1 MASMSENKV
10 VLITGTRKGIG
21 RALVEHYAGSGCH
34 VVGCS
39 RSPFDGDLPNYRH
52 YCLDISDEP
61 VVKKMFSEIR
71 KQEGRLD
78 VLINNAG
85 VASMNHS
92 LLTPLAAVNKI
103 METNFTGTFLF
114 CREAARL
121 MQVYRYGRIVNFAT
135 VAVPLKLEGQ
145 AIYAASKAA
154 VISLTQILAR
164 EFADFGVTVNAIGPT
179 PIKTD
184 LIRGVPPE
192 KLEVLISRQAIKRY
206 GETRDVIQV
215 IDFFINPA
223 SDFVT
228 GQVIFLGG
236 V

>member
-1 MASMSENKV
+1 MVENKV

-21 RALVEHYAGSGCH
+21 RALAEHYAGRGCH

-39 RSPFDGDLPNYRH
+39 RSAFEGEIPDYRH
-52 YCLDISDEP
+52 YCLDVGDESA
-61 VVKKMFSEIR
+61 VKRMFSEIR

-92 LLTPLAAVNKI
+92 LLTPIPAAKKI
-103 METNFTGTFLF
+103 METNFMGTFLF
-114 CREAARL
+114 CREAARV
-121 MQVYRYGRIVNFAT
+121 MQLHRYGRIVNFAT
-135 VAVPLKLEGQ
+135 VAVPLKLEGE
-145 AIYAASKAA
+145 AVYAASKAA

-164 EFADFGVTVNAIGPT
+164 EFADFGITVNAIGPT
-179 PIKTD
+179 PIRTD
-184 LIRGVPPE
+184 LIGGVSPE
-192 KLEVLISRQAIKRY
+192 KLDALIQRQAIKRY
-206 GETRDVIQV
+206 GEARDVIQV
-215 IDFFINPA
+215 IDFFVQPA

>member
-1 MASMSENKV
+1 MAENKI

-21 RALVEHYAGSGCH
+21 RALVEHYAGRGCH

-39 RSPFDGDLPNYRH
+39 RSPFEGELPNYRH
-52 YCLDISDEP
+52 YCLDVSDEP
-61 VVKKMFSEIR
+61 AVKRMFSEIR

-92 LLTPLAAVNKI
+92 LLTPITAVNQI

-121 MQVYRYGRIVNFAT
+121 MQLHRYGRIVNFAT
-135 VAVPLKLEGQ
+135 VAVPLKLEGE
-145 AIYAASKAA
+145 AVYAASKAA

-164 EFADFGVTVNAIGPT
+164 EFADFGITVNAIGPA

-192 KLEVLISRQAIKRY
+192 KLDALIERQAIKRY
-206 GETRDVIQV
+206 GEPRDVIQV
-215 IDFFINPA
+215 IDFFVQPT

>member
-1 MASMSENKV
+1 MTENKV
-10 VLITGTRKGIG
+10 VLITGARKGIG
-21 RALVEHYAGSGCH
+21 RALAEHYAGRGCQ
-34 VVGCS
+34 VIGCS
-39 RSPFDGDLPNYRH
+39 RSPFEGELSNYRH
-52 YCLDISDEP
+52 YCLDVSDEP
-61 VVKKMFSEIR
+61 AVRRMFSEIK

-92 LLTPLAAVNKI
+92 LLTPMAAVNRI
-103 METNFTGTFLF
+103 MDTNFTGTFLF

-121 MQVYRYGRIVNFAT
+121 MQLHRYGRIVNFAT
-135 VAVPLKLEGQ
+135 VAVPLKLEGE

-184 LIRGVPPE
+184 LISGVPSE
-192 KLEVLISRQAIKRY
+192 KLDALIDRQAIKRY
-206 GETRDVIQV
+206 GELRDVIQV
-215 IDFFINPA
+215 IDFLVHPA

>member
-1 MASMSENKV
+1 MAESKV
-10 VLITGTRKGIG
+10 VLITGRRKGIG

-39 RSPFDGDLPNYRH
+39 RSPFEGELPNYRH
-52 YCLDISDEP
+52 YCLDVADELA
-61 VVKKMFSEIR
+61 VKRMFSEIR

-92 LLTPLAAVNKI
+92 LLTPIAAVTKI

-121 MQVYRYGRIVNFAT
+121 MQLHRYGRIVNFAT
-135 VAVPLKLEGQ
+135 VAVPLKLEGE
-145 AIYAASKAA
+145 AVYDASTAA

-164 EFADFGVTVNAIGPT
+164 EFADFGVTVNALCRT
-179 PIKTD
+179 
-184 LIRGVPPE
+184 
-192 KLEVLISRQAIKRY
+192 
-206 GETRDVIQV
+206 QV
-215 IDFFINPA
+215 
-223 SDFVT
+223 
-228 GQVIFLGG
+228 
-236 V
+236 

>member
-1 MASMSENKV
+1 MAENKV
-10 VLITGTRKGIG
+10 ILITGTRKGIG
-21 RALVEHYAGSGCH
+21 HALVEHYAGKGFH
-34 VVGCS
+34 VIGCS
-39 RSPFDGDLPNYRH
+39 RSPFEGELPNYRH
-52 YCLDISDEP
+52 YCLDVSDELA
-61 VVKKMFSEIR
+61 VKKMFSEIR
-71 KQEGRLD
+71 KHEDRLD

-92 LLTPLAAVNKI
+92 LLTPIAAVNKI
-103 METNFTGTFLF
+103 METNFIGTFLF

-121 MQVYRYGRIVNFAT
+121 MQRQNYGRIINFAT
-135 VAVPLKLEGQ
+135 VAVPLKLEGE
-145 AIYAASKAA
+145 AVYAASKAA

-179 PIKTD
+179 PIRTD
-184 LIRGVPPE
+184 LIRGVPAE
-192 KLEVLISRQAIKRY
+192 KLDALIERQAIKRY
-206 GETRDVIQV
+206 GELRDVIQV
-215 IDFFINPA
+215 IDFFVQPA

>member
-1 MASMSENKV
+1 VADERV
-10 VLITGTRKGIG
+10 AVITGTRKGIG
-21 RALVEHYAGSGCH
+21 RALVEHYTAKGWH

-39 RSPFDGDLPNYRH
+39 RSPFEGTLPNYRH
-52 YCLDISDEP
+52 YCLDVSDEP
-61 VVKKMFSEIR
+61 AVKSMFSETR
-71 KQEGRLD
+71 KEEGHLD
-78 VLINNAG
+78 LLINNAG
-85 VASMNHS
+85 IAAMNHS
-92 LLTPLAAVNKI
+92 LLTPITAVNSL
-103 METNFTGTFLF
+103 MSTNFTGTFLF

-121 MQVYRYGRIVNFAT
+121 MQPRRYGRIINFVS
-135 VAVPLKLEGQ
+135 VAVPLKLEGE

-164 EFADFGVTVNAIGPT
+164 EFADFGITVNAIGPT
-179 PIKTD
+179 PIETD

-192 KLEVLISRQAIKRY
+192 KLERLIARQAIKRR
-206 GETRDVIQV
+206 GEFRDVIQV
-215 IDFFINPA
+215 VDFFAQPA

>member
-1 MASMSENKV
+1 MHEKKV
-10 VLITGTRKGIG
+10 VLISGTTKGIG
-21 RALVEHYAGSGCH
+21 HALVEHYTGKDCQ
-34 VVGCS
+34 VIGCS
-39 RSPFDGDLPNYRH
+39 RSPFKGEFPNYRH
-52 YCLDISDEP
+52 YCLDVADESA
-61 VVKKMFSEIR
+61 VKDMFARIR
-71 KQEGRLD
+71 KIEKRLD

-85 VASMNHS
+85 IASMNHS
-92 LLTPLAAVNKI
+92 LLTPMTTVNKI
-103 METNFTGTFLF
+103 IQTNFIGTFLL

-121 MQVYRYGRIVNFAT
+121 MQSHRYGRIVNFAT
-135 VAVPLKLEGQ
+135 VAVPLKLEGE

-164 EFADFGVTVNAIGPT
+164 EFAEFGITVNAVGPT

>member
-1 MASMSENKV
+1 MLENKV
-10 VLITGTRKGIG
+10 VLVSGASKGIG
-21 RALVEHYAGSGCH
+21 RALVEYYAGKECQ
-34 VVGCS
+34 VIGCS
-39 RSPFDGDLPNYRH
+39 RSPFEGELRNYRH
-52 YCLDISDEP
+52 YRLDVADESA
-61 VVKKMFSEIR
+61 VKEMFAQIR
-71 KQEGRLD
+71 KNEGRLD

-92 LLTPLAAVNKI
+92 LLTPMTTVSKI
-103 METNFTGTFLF
+103 IQTNFMGTFLL

-121 MQVYRYGRIVNFAT
+121 MQARRYGRIVNFAT
-135 VAVPLKLEGQ
+135 VAVPLKLEGE

-164 EFADFGVTVNAIGPT
+164 EFAEFGITVNAVGPT

-192 KLEVLISRQAIKRY
+192 KLELLIARQAIKRY
-206 GETRDVIQV
+206 GEPRDVIQV
-215 IDFFINPA
+215 IDFFIDPA

>member
-1 MASMSENKV
+1 VAENKV

-21 RALVEHYAGSGCH
+21 RALVEHYVSTGCH
-34 VVGCS
+34 VFGCS
-39 RSPFDGDLPNYRH
+39 RAPVEGEFPNYWH
-52 YCLDISDEP
+52 YCLDVADEP
-61 VVKKMFSEIR
+61 MVKRMFSQIR

-92 LLTPLAAVNKI
+92 LLTPIAVVNEILK
-103 METNFTGTFLF
+103 TNLTGTFLF

-121 MQVYRYGRIVNFAT
+121 MQLRRYGRIVNFAT
-135 VAVPLKLEGQ
+135 VAVPLKLEGE
-145 AIYAASKAA
+145 AAYAASKAA
-154 VISLTQILAR
+154 VICLTQVLAR
-164 EFADFGVTVNAIGPT
+164 EFSDFGITVNALGPT

-184 LIRGVPPE
+184 LIRGIPQE
-192 KLEVLISRQAIKRY
+192 KLDSLVARQAIKRY
-206 GETRDVIQV
+206 GEMRDVIQV
-215 IDFFINPA
+215 IDFFVDPA

>member
-1 MASMSENKV
+1 MAENRV

-21 RALVEHYAGSGCH
+21 RALVEHYAGSGFH
-34 VVGCS
+34 VLGCS
-39 RSPFDGDLPNYRH
+39 RSPFEGELPNYRH
-52 YCLDISDEP
+52 YSLDVSDELA
-61 VVKKMFSEIR
+61 VKRMFSEIR

-85 VASMNHS
+85 IASMNHS
-92 LLTPLAAVNKI
+92 LLTPIAAVNKI
-103 METNFTGTFLF
+103 LATNFTGTFLF

-121 MQVYRYGRIVNFAT
+121 MQLRRYGRIVNFAT
-135 VAVPLKLEGQ
+135 VAVPLKLEGE

-179 PIKTD
+179 PIRTD
-184 LIRGVPPE
+184 LISGIPSE
-192 KLEVLISRQAIKRY
+192 KLDALIERQAIKRY
-206 GETRDVIQV
+206 GELQDVIHV
-215 IDFFINPA
+215 IDFFVQPG

>member
-1 MASMSENKV
+1 MTENKV
-10 VLITGTRKGIG
+10 VLITGARKGIG
-21 RALVEHYAGSGCH
+21 RALAEHYASRGCH
-34 VVGCS
+34 VIGCS
-39 RSPFDGDLPNYRH
+39 RSPFEGELSNYRH
-52 YCLDISDEP
+52 FCLDVSDELA
-61 VVKKMFSEIR
+61 VRRMFSEIK
-71 KQEGRLD
+71 KQERRLD

-92 LLTPLAAVNKI
+92 LLTPMAAVNKI
-103 METNFTGTFLF
+103 MNTNFTGTFLF

-121 MQVYRYGRIVNFAT
+121 MQLNRYGRIVNFAT
-135 VAVPLKLEGQ
+135 VAVPLKLEGE

-164 EFADFGVTVNAIGPT
+164 EFADFGVTVNAIGPA
-179 PIKTD
+179 PIRTD
-184 LIRGVPPE
+184 LISGVSSE
-192 KLEVLISRQAIKRY
+192 KLDALIERQAIKRY
-206 GETRDVIQV
+206 GELRDVIQV
-215 IDFFINPA
+215 TDFLVHPA

>member
-1 MASMSENKV
+1 MLENKV
-10 VLITGTRKGIG
+10 VLVSGASKGIG
-21 RALVEHYAGSGCH
+21 RALVEYYAGKECQ
-34 VVGCS
+34 VIGCS
-39 RSPFDGDLPNYRH
+39 RSPFEGELRNYRH
-52 YCLDISDEP
+52 YRLDVADESA
-61 VVKKMFSEIR
+61 VKDMFAQIR
-71 KQEGRLD
+71 KNEGRLD

-92 LLTPLAAVNKI
+92 LLTPMTTVSKI
-103 METNFTGTFLF
+103 IQTNFMGTFLL

-121 MQVYRYGRIVNFAT
+121 MQAHRYGRIVNFAT
-135 VAVPLKLEGQ
+135 VAVPLKLEGE

-154 VISLTQILAR
+154 VISLTQILAH
-164 EFADFGVTVNAIGPT
+164 EFAEFGITVNAIGPT

-184 LIRGVPPE
+184 LLRGIPPE
-192 KLEVLISRQAIKRY
+192 KLERLISRQAIKRY
-206 GETRDVIQV
+206 GGTRDVIQV
-215 IDFFINPA
+215 IDFFIDPA

>member
-1 MASMSENKV
+1 MAENRV

-21 RALVEHYAGSGCH
+21 RALVEHYAGSGFR

-39 RSPFDGDLPNYRH
+39 RSPFGGELPNYRH
-52 YCLDISDEP
+52 YCLDVSDELA
-61 VVKKMFSEIR
+61 VKRMFSEIR
-71 KQEGRLD
+71 KQEDRLD

-85 VASMNHS
+85 IASMNHS
-92 LLTPLAAVNKI
+92 LLTPIAAVNKI
-103 METNFTGTFLF
+103 LATNFTGTFLF

-121 MQVYRYGRIVNFAT
+121 MQLRRHGRIVNFAT
-135 VAVPLKLEGQ
+135 VAVPLKLEGE
-145 AIYAASKAA
+145 AVYAASKAA

-179 PIKTD
+179 PIRTD
-184 LIRGVPPE
+184 LISGISPE
-192 KLEVLISRQAIKRY
+192 KLDALIERQAIKRY
-206 GETRDVIQV
+206 GELQDVIHV
-215 IDFFINPA
+215 IDFFVQPG

>member
-1 MASMSENKV
+1 MRKTKV

-21 RALVEHYAGSGCH
+21 RSVAEHYAGIDYQ
-34 VVGCS
+34 VIGCS
-39 RSPFDGDLPNYRH
+39 RSPFEGELPKYRH
-52 YCLDISDEP
+52 CCLDVADEAA
-61 VVKKMFSEIR
+61 VKAMFSDIEKR
-71 KQEGRLD
+71 EGQLD

-85 VASMNHS
+85 IASMNHS
-92 LLTPLAAVNKI
+92 LLTPLSVVNKI
-103 METNFTGTFLF
+103 MATNFIGTFLF

-121 MQVYRYGRIVNFAT
+121 MQSRRYGRIVNFVT
-135 VAVPLKLEGQ
+135 VAVPLKLEGE

-154 VISLTQILAR
+154 VMSLTEVLGR
-164 EFADFGVTVNAIGPT
+164 EFADFGITVNAIGPT

-184 LIRGVPPE
+184 LIRGVPAQ
-192 KLEVLISRQAIKRY
+192 KLDALVQRQAIKRY
-206 GETRDVIQV
+206 GEPKDVINV
-215 IDFFINPA
+215 IDFLVRPE

>member
-1 MASMSENKV
+1 MDENKV

-21 RALVEHYAGSGCH
+21 RALVEHYARSGYQ

-39 RSPFDGDLPNYRH
+39 RSPFEGELPHYRH
-52 YCLDISDEP
+52 CCLDVADESA
-61 VVKKMFSEIR
+61 VKRMFSEIR

-92 LLTPLAAVNKI
+92 LLTPIATVNKI
-103 METNFTGTFLF
+103 MQTNFTGTFLF
-114 CREAARL
+114 CREAARI
-121 MQVYRYGRIVNFAT
+121 MQLHRYGRIVNFAT
-135 VAVPLKLEGQ
+135 VAVPLKLEGE
-145 AIYAASKAA
+145 AVYAASKAA

-184 LIRGVPPE
+184 LIRGVSPQ
-192 KLEVLISRQAIKRY
+192 KLDTLIERQAIKRY
-206 GETRDVIQV
+206 GEPRDIIHV
-215 IDFFINPA
+215 IDFLVQPA
-223 SDFVT
+223 SEFVT
-228 GQVIFLGG
+228 GQVLFLGG

>member
-1 MASMSENKV
+1 MDENKV
-10 VLITGTRKGIG
+10 VLVSGTSKGIG
-21 RALVEHYAGSGCH
+21 RALVEHYASKDCQ
-34 VVGCS
+34 VIGCS
-39 RSPFDGDLPNYRH
+39 RSLFEGEFTNYRH
-52 YCLDISDEP
+52 YRLDVADESA
-61 VVKKMFSEIR
+61 VKKMFAEIR
-71 KQEGRLD
+71 KTEKRLD

-85 VASMNHS
+85 IASMNHS
-92 LLTPLAAVNKI
+92 LLTPMTTVNKI
-103 METNFTGTFLF
+103 IQTNFIGTFLL

-121 MQVYRYGRIVNFAT
+121 MQSHRYGRIVNFAT
-135 VAVPLKLEGQ
+135 VAVPLKLEGE
-145 AIYAASKAA
+145 AVYAASKAA
-154 VISLTQILAR
+154 VISLTQVLAR
-164 EFADFGVTVNAIGPT
+164 EFAEFGITVNAVGPT

-215 IDFFINPA
+215 IDFFIDPA

-236 V
+236 I

>member
-1 MASMSENKV
+1 MAETKV

-34 VVGCS
+34 VIGCS
-39 RSPFDGDLPNYRH
+39 RSPFETELPNYRH
-52 YCLDISDEP
+52 CCLDVADEAA
-61 VVKKMFSEIR
+61 VKKMFSQIGRE
-71 KQEGRLD
+71 EGRLD

-92 LLTPLAAVNKI
+92 LLTPITAVSKI

-121 MQVYRYGRIVNFAT
+121 MQLRGYGRIVNFAS
-135 VAVPLKLEGQ
+135 VAVPLKLEGE

-164 EFADFGVTVNAIGPT
+164 EFADFGVTVNAIGPA
-179 PIKTD
+179 PIRTD
-184 LIRGVPPE
+184 LIRGVSPE
-192 KLEVLISRQAIKRY
+192 KLDALIERQAIKRY
-206 GETRDVIQV
+206 GEPRDVIHV
-215 IDFFINPA
+215 IDFFVQPA